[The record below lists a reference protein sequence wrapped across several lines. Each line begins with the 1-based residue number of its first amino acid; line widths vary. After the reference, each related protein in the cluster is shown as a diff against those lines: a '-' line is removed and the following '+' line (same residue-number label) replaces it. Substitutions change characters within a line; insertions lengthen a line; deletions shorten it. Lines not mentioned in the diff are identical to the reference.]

1 MNLAADATLHMEAC
15 SRPLSLFH
23 FSFFKFKSS
32 LQRLLDLRS
41 LILFFPLS
49 CFLCCASCFI
59 YTFVKHGHGTLFFE
73 SVSEHTRLNVCVCLC
88 VCRSR
93 GAVEGVQ
100 RSDSTNPGDLLR
112 QQQQPPSSSR
122 PARASSPDRAKL
134 GDHGAWHRHTSTH
147 TRTHKYTYTCPRATA
162 VYYIP
167 E

>member
-1 MNLAADATLHMEAC
+1 MEAC

-41 LILFFPLS
+41 LILFFSPSLVS
-49 CFLCCASCFI
+49 SAVRPVLFI
-59 YTFVKHGHGTLFFE
+59 HL
-73 SVSEHTRLNVCVCLC
+73 LNLPTWTWARYFIFWECVRAYPSKRVCVYLC

-147 TRTHKYTYTCPRATA
+147 TRAHKYTYTCPRATA